1 MSFHPKRQNAV
12 SAMRVTWAAPT
23 SVMVY
28 WPESRR
34 SDCGSETGRL
44 SSICPVNEAQV
55 TATGF
60 HSRVRAKQMTH
71 GAAVK
76 PILRAVRCALV
87 SPCSPLMVLSPKLRA
102 KVTCLQEFLRCDL
115 AVNFIAVSFAGKITA
130 RIFFMHLLVAP
141 VGPGLHGP
149 WTSKEER
156 WGC

>member
-1 MSFHPKRQNAV
+1 MG
-12 SAMRVTWAAPT
+12 SAHLCHGVL
-23 SVMVY
+23 
-28 WPESRR
+28 WPESRW

-60 HSRVRAKQMTH
+60 HSRVRAKQMAH
-71 GAAVK
+71 AAAVK
-76 PILRAVRCALV
+76 PILGALRCTLV

-130 RIFFMHLLVAP
+130 RIFFMHLLVAL

-149 WTSKEER
+149 WTSKEEQ

>member
-149 WTSKEER
+149 WTSKEEQ